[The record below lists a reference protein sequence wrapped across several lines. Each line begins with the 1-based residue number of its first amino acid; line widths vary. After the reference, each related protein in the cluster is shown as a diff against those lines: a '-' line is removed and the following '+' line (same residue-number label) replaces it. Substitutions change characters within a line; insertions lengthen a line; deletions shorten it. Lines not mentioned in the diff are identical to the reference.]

1 MSDIRLIALD
11 LDGTV
16 FNDQKE
22 ITPRT
27 MAAIRAAIAKGV
39 DVIPATGRT
48 ETGVPEEFLKMPGVH
63 YALTSN
69 GATVVELATGRHLV
83 ELPFEPEVAQ
93 AVYDRVA
100 KSGGT
105 MGIFV
110 DGECYTDR
118 YGANEGLDLYPPAL
132 RNYLKSTRILVEDIH
147 AFFQA
152 HPHGVEKF
160 SIMYPDTASRDAAWQ
175 AVAKDC
181 HVELTSSIPNN
192 LEINAPG
199 VTKGRGLAALADAL
213 GLDRS
218 QVMACG
224 DSGNDLAMIETAGL
238 GVAMANAT
246 PDVLAAADYVTAS
259 NNEDG
264 VAKAIEKFVL
274 GLDV

>member
-147 AFFQA
+147 AFLQA
-152 HPHGVEKF
+152 LRRFRK
-160 SIMYPDTASRDAAWQ
+160 R
-175 AVAKDC
+175 
-181 HVELTSSIPNN
+181 
-192 LEINAPG
+192 PG
-199 VTKGRGLAALADAL
+199 HD
-213 GLDRS
+213 
-218 QVMACG
+218 
-224 DSGNDLAMIETAGL
+224 
-238 GVAMANAT
+238 
-246 PDVLAAADYVTAS
+246 
-259 NNEDG
+259 
-264 VAKAIEKFVL
+264 
-274 GLDV
+274 